1 MLNST
6 CMSSDFKVC
15 FSVCISLQY
24 LELKEKC
31 QKQNFIPGKY
41 SLRFKLQFV
50 INIWCMIKIVRGEG
64 VVDGEGGSS
73 ERCLK
78 WGGGGSL
85 RDLSKNILKQGWV
98 KAKVVHRGRG
108 FQRCHHPC
116 PPGKF

>member
-1 MLNST
+1 
-6 CMSSDFKVC
+6 MSSDFKVC

-31 QKQNFIPGKY
+31 QKQNFIPGKH
-41 SLRFKLQFV
+41 SLRFELQFV

-78 WGGGGSL
+78 WGGGG
-85 RDLSKNILKQGWV
+85 
-98 KAKVVHRGRG
+98 H
-108 FQRCHHPC
+108 
-116 PPGKF
+116 